1 MNDSSLPPKS
11 GGQPEQVANAAE
23 TRAPDAAH
31 AADPAPAAPPARE
44 SDRGAQAHAAPSA
57 ESTRDKRD
65 QAAADAGSH
74 REANAKPHR
83 RLWPFAL
90 SGLAA
95 VLLIIGIVPRLHASA
110 ALTEQTQAQSMLSVS
125 VVKPRPAPAVNEL
138 LLPGAVTPF
147 AEASIYARTSGYLAH
162 WNTDIGAQVK
172 SGQVLATIEA
182 PDLDAQLRQ
191 ARADE
196 ATAQANF
203 DYAKTTAQ
211 RWQDMLKTQSVAQ
224 QDADSKVSDMEARRA
239 MLASAQANV
248 AHLAEL
254 VSYEK
259 ITAPFDGVIT
269 ARNVDVGALVTAGG
283 TPGAAGLS
291 GELFHIQQN
300 GVLRVF
306 VDVPQND
313 APYVTPATAVYLTA
327 QQYPGRHIAAKVAR
341 STGSID
347 PSSRTLRVEVDVDN
361 KDGALMPGAYTQVHL
376 QLQSTTPALD
386 LPVSALLFRPDGVT
400 VAVVDNNGR
409 ALLKTVQIGRD
420 FGTHVEITTGLA
432 ASDRVIDN
440 PGDSIASGQMVQIM
454 PAMHG

>member
-1 MNDSSLPPKS
+1 MH
-11 GGQPEQVANAAE
+11 GTEAA
-23 TRAPDAAH
+23 
-31 AADPAPAAPPARE
+31 
-44 SDRGAQAHAAPSA
+44 QAAPSA
-57 ESTRDKRD
+57 QPASGNEYSHPN
-65 QAAADAGSH
+65 AAGTARSADMTPSP
-74 REANAKPHR
+74 NSR
-83 RLWPFAL
+83 RRVWPFVLA
-90 SGLAA
+90 GLAA
-95 VLLIIGIVPRLHASA
+95 ALLIVGIVPRLHASA
-110 ALTEQTQAQSMLSVS
+110 ALTQQTQAQSVLSVS
-125 VVKPRPAPAVNEL
+125 VVTPRPAPAVNEL

-172 SGQVLATIEA
+172 SGQTLATIDA

-203 DYAKTTAQ
+203 DFAKTTAQ
-211 RWQDMLKTQSVAQ
+211 RWQEMLKTQSVAQ
-224 QDADSKVSDMEARRA
+224 QDADTKVSDMEARRA

-259 ITAPFDGVIT
+259 ITAPFDGTIT

-283 TPGAAGLS
+283 TPGTAGMS
-291 GELFHIQQN
+291 GELFHIQQT

-313 APYVTPATAVYLTA
+313 APYVTPDTGVYLTA
-327 QQYPGRHIAAKVAR
+327 QQYPGRRIAAKVAR
-341 STGSID
+341 TTGSID

-361 KDGALMPGAYTQVHL
+361 KNGALMPGAYVQVHL
-376 QLQSTTPALD
+376 QLRSTTPALD

-400 VAVVDNNGR
+400 VAVVDGNGR
-409 ALLKTVQIGRD
+409 AALKTVHIGRD

-432 ASDRVIDN
+432 ATDRVIDN
-440 PGDSIASGQMVQIM
+440 PGDSLSTGQLVQIA
-454 PAMHG
+454 PATHS

>member
-1 MNDSSLPPKS
+1 MNNPSLPPDLGDRS
-11 GGQPEQVANAAE
+11 EPAVEAD
-23 TRAPDAAH
+23 R
-31 AADPAPAAPPARE
+31 AADTVHATE
-44 SDRGAQAHAAPSA
+44 TTQAAPSA
-57 ESTRDKRD
+57 
-65 QAAADAGSH
+65 QATSGNEYSHPNAAGTARSADMTPSP
-74 REANAKPHR
+74 NSR
-83 RLWPFAL
+83 RRVWPFAL
-90 SGLAA
+90 AGLAA
-95 VLLIIGIVPRLHASA
+95 ALLIVGIVPRLHASA
-110 ALTEQTQAQSMLSVS
+110 ALTQQTQAQSVLSVS
-125 VVKPRPAPAVNEL
+125 VVTPRPAPAVNEL

-172 SGQVLATIEA
+172 SGQTLATIDA

-203 DYAKTTAQ
+203 DFAKTTAQ
-211 RWQDMLKTQSVAQ
+211 RWQEMLKTQSVAQ
-224 QDADSKVSDMEARRA
+224 QDADTKVSDMEARRA

-259 ITAPFDGVIT
+259 ITAPFDGTIT

-283 TPGAAGLS
+283 TPGTAGMS
-291 GELFHIQQN
+291 GELFHIQQT

-306 VDVPQND
+306 VNVPQND
-313 APYVTPATAVYLTA
+313 APYVTPDTGVYLTA
-327 QQYPGRHIAAKVAR
+327 QQYPGRRIAAKVAR
-341 STGSID
+341 TTGSID

-361 KDGALMPGAYTQVHL
+361 KNGALMPGAYVQVHL
-376 QLQSTTPALD
+376 QLRSTTPALD

-400 VAVVDNNGR
+400 VAVVDGNGR
-409 ALLKTVQIGRD
+409 AALKTVHIGRD

-432 ASDRVIDN
+432 ATDRVIDN
-440 PGDSIASGQMVQIM
+440 PGDSLSTGQLVQIA
-454 PAMHG
+454 PATHS

>member
-1 MNDSSLPPKS
+1 
-11 GGQPEQVANAAE
+11 
-23 TRAPDAAH
+23 
-31 AADPAPAAPPARE
+31 
-44 SDRGAQAHAAPSA
+44 
-57 ESTRDKRD
+57 
-65 QAAADAGSH
+65 
-74 REANAKPHR
+74 
-83 RLWPFAL
+83 
-90 SGLAA
+90 
-95 VLLIIGIVPRLHASA
+95 LLIVGIVPRLHASA
-110 ALTEQTQAQSMLSVS
+110 ALTQQTQAQSMLSVS
-125 VVKPRPAPAVNEL
+125 VVAPRAAPAVNEL

-172 SGQVLATIEA
+172 SGQTLATIEA

-203 DYAKTTAQ
+203 DFAKTTAQ
-211 RWQDMLKTQSVAQ
+211 RWQEMLKTQSVAQ
-224 QDADSKVSDMEARRA
+224 QDTDMKVSDMQARRA

-283 TPGAAGLS
+283 TPGTAGMS

-313 APYVTPATAVYLTA
+313 APYVTPATGVYLTA
-327 QQYPGRHIAAKVAR
+327 QQYPGRRIAAKVAR

-347 PSSRTLRVEVDVDN
+347 PTSRTLRVEVDVDN

-400 VAVVDNNGR
+400 VAVVDSNGR
-409 ALLKTVQIGRD
+409 ALLKTVHIGRD

-432 ASDRVIDN
+432 ATDRVIDN
-440 PGDSIASGQMVQIM
+440 PGDSLATGQMVQIM
-454 PAMHG
+454 PAMHS